1 MTRTTEKAAK
11 NIAALS
17 ILVGVIGFL
26 LVLVLPPPASAIGS
40 YFGVLC
46 LGAAFGL
53 LFASA
58 SLYVVGDDEPV
69 GSWDQSDSE
78 TASEA
83 PEATNERNEDE
94 DSDESDADV
103 EELISDPEDEFP
115 EPDDDSGD
123 PEVVA
128 DGVSEDGFVW
138 PNEEITEE

>member
-17 ILVGVIGFL
+17 ILVGVIGVL

-53 LFASA
+53 LFASG
-58 SLYVVGDDEPV
+58 SLYVVRDNEPI
-69 GSWDQSDSE
+69 GSWDSDS
-78 TASEA
+78 
-83 PEATNERNEDE
+83 ATVQEVRAREEKPNENDA
-94 DSDESDADV
+94 DDGSDESNADV
-103 EELISDPEDEFP
+103 EELISDPEDEI
-115 EPDDDSGD
+115 PDPDSGD

-138 PNEEITEE
+138 PNEETTEE